1 MRRHGSSSIGF
12 ACLRRFAASESGAT
26 AVEYALLSLIAIAVV
41 AAVSQLGGAVGD
53 LYRTVYDKVAS
64 VVN

>member
-1 MRRHGSSSIGF
+1 
-12 ACLRRFAASESGAT
+12 LRRFAASESGAT